1 MPAKKNARHPV
12 ARRMSLLRPRAKR
25 RRVQR
30 KRTRKLAR
38 LVLACL
44 LLWGLIAVFYATWA
58 WTFDLQ
64 EVARIPESSLVIDR
78 NGQVYTR
85 LAGENRRTVPLDKVS
100 PWFVRAVIAREDSRF
115 LQHFGIDPIGIVRA
129 AIRNLSAGGVRQGA
143 STLTQQLARNT
154 FPLGGQNMHRK
165 ILEAALALRMESV
178 LSKDEILGHYMNRIY
193 FGSGLFGIETAS
205 QAYFAKPAADL
216 TLPESAL
223 LAGLIRSP
231 NRLSPFRDPD
241 GALEQRN
248 LVLRQMEEQGFI
260 SPRQRVEAQAEPVML
275 AAEKPRPPQE
285 DWAMELL
292 WRELERVLPQNVL
305 DGAGLK
311 IFTTL
316 DGNMQRAA
324 GEAIEAQLASVEA
337 REGYPHPKKAE
348 TEFVDPQSRGGTPYL
363 QASAMAVDNHTG
375 AIRVLVGGRD
385 FATSKYN
392 RAYFAERQVGSAV
405 KPFVYAV
412 AFASGLD
419 QNAPVSDDRI
429 RPGELP
435 KAFGTYNPAN
445 SDDTYRGMLPA
456 KDGLILSRNTMS
468 VRVGAMAGIER
479 VRETIIT
486 CGVGKDVPRFPSIF
500 LGSFSGTLK
509 GLTLAYAALAN
520 DGVSATPHVLDRVED
535 AQGRTLYRYRG
546 TMQRLLPA
554 AAARAVAVV
563 MRETMTRGTG
573 ALAANFGYRGTAG
586 GKTGTTND
594 YKDAWFIGFDDE
606 TTCGVW
612 VGFDQPKQIIDRGYG
627 ATLALPIWARVM
639 SATGEEQVDR
649 AVPAR

>member
-1 MPAKKNARHPV
+1 MPAKKRRPARHP
-12 ARRMSLLRPRAKR
+12 AAHRIRLLRPRARR
-25 RRVQR
+25 RRVRR
-30 KRTRKLAR
+30 KRTRKLGR

-44 LLWGLIAVFYATWA
+44 LLWGLIGGFYAAWA

-64 EVARIPESSLVIDR
+64 EVARIPESSLVIDCH
-78 NGQVYTR
+78 GHIYTR

-100 PWFVRAVIAREDSRF
+100 PWFVRAVIAREDARF
-115 LQHFGIDPIGIVRA
+115 LRHHGIDPVGIIRA
-129 AIRNLSAGGVRQGA
+129 ALRNLSAGGIRQGG

-154 FPLGGQNMHRK
+154 FPLGGQNVHRK
-165 ILEAALALRMESV
+165 ILEAALALRIEFV

-193 FGSGLFGIETAS
+193 FGAGLFGIETAS

-216 TLPESAL
+216 TLSESAL

-241 GALEQRN
+241 GALAQRN
-248 LVLRQMEEQGFI
+248 LVLQQMEAQGFI
-260 SPRQRVEAQAEPVML
+260 TPRQRVEAQAEPVML

-292 WRELERVLPQNVL
+292 WRELERVLPQNVV
-305 DGAGLK
+305 DGAGLR

-316 DGNMQRAA
+316 DGTMQRAA
-324 GEAIEAQLASVEA
+324 GEAVEAQLASVEA
-337 REGYPHPKKAE
+337 RQGYPHPKKAD

-363 QASAMAVDNHTG
+363 QAAALAVDNHTG
-375 AIRVLVGGRD
+375 GVRVLVGGRD

-419 QNAPVSDDRI
+419 PATPVSDDRI

-435 KAFGTYNPAN
+435 ASFGFYNPAN

-468 VRVGAMAGIER
+468 VRVGALAGIER
-479 VRETIIT
+479 VRETILT
-486 CGVGKDVPRFPSIF
+486 CGVGRDVPLFPSIF

-520 DGVSATPHVLDRVED
+520 DGVSAAPHLLDRVED
-535 AQGRTLYRYRG
+535 AQGRTLYRHRG

-554 AAARAVAVV
+554 GAARAVAAV

-573 ALAANFGYRGTAG
+573 ALAASFGYRGTAA

-594 YKDAWFIGFDDE
+594 YKDAWFIGFDRR

-627 ATLALPIWARVM
+627 ATLALPIWASIMKAEDAER
-639 SATGEEQVDR
+639 
-649 AVPAR
+649 